1 MSYEPLH
8 HKYRPK
14 SFAELVGQEAIATTL
29 TNAIRTAKIA
39 PAYLFTGPRGTGKT
53 SSARILAKS
62 LNCLNSDQP
71 TAEPCGVCDVCQG
84 ITKGYSLDVI
94 EIDAASNTGVD
105 NIRELIE
112 KAQFAPVQCRYKVY
126 VVDECLTGDSLVL
139 TDQGLVRI
147 DNPSIKGKK
156 VMSYNDSSGEWQFKQ
171 VVRWLDQGERQ
182 TLVIKTNNRE
192 IRCTGNHLI
201 RTDQGWIAAKDV
213 KEGAKILSPVNVG
226 AVPSFIN
233 LVSMD
238 ASGDSLADT
247 SLKAIH
253 PGKNLI
259 TWNLF
264 FNKLNYLDLSV
275 LAGVAKSLIS
285 PHFYKKKVGEL
296 AASSLTGKDIHTK
309 KDTEIG
315 NSEQKSF
322 LPMLRFYNP
331 MPLDL
336 SMEPYWETAPSLTLI
351 NTADSPDCAGHTH
364 KSSKN
369 GWNTKP
375 SAFKN
380 YVHNCEL
387 SLTKGTETPQLPATP
402 FVIPNS
408 KMSLKLSNQMG
419 IKNLSLWTGLIEL
432 PQRDW
437 LGGFAMMDHSALLH
451 KAVHRFNCILKDFL
465 SQKINSLLLGLPQW
479 DTQPQVSFTPE
490 VVQDRNTTT
499 SGWGQELV
507 DNGWQTSNNIQSP
520 QWITSLETVESV
532 HLAGVERVY
541 DIEVADNHNFVANGL
556 LVHNCHMLS
565 TAAFNALLKTLEEP
579 PKHVVF
585 VLATT
590 DPQRVLPT
598 IISRCQRFDF
608 RRIQLEAMVNH
619 LSAIASKESIN
630 ISADAVTLIGQI
642 AQGGLRDAESL
653 LDQLALTVGEVTP
666 DKVWDLVGSVSEQD
680 LIALLNAIAQNRAEG
695 VLDCSR
701 KILDS
706 GREPLIILQNLAA
719 LYRDLLI
726 AQTAANRQDLVTC
739 TQQTWTALLE
749 LSQKLDMSTILRG
762 QQHLRT
768 AEVQIKNTTQPR
780 LWLEVTLLGLLPSAN
795 VQTQAASTP
804 QRVNAPTVAPNYSPV
819 AAAPPQP
826 TNHNQTVNPV
836 SAPQPTNQ
844 NQTVN
849 PVSAPQPTNQNPVHP
864 TPTTP
869 EPQTQAPA
877 PVNSEPA
884 PQEVTTQSEYDLT
897 QVWQQVC
904 INIQMPSRQAL
915 LGQMC
920 EISEFT
926 GNVVRIAVKGAWLDT
941 LKSDL
946 PVIKAA
952 FQHIFQRE
960 IQVYLE
966 KGNSSTSKSTRT
978 NPQPQNPPPVQQ
990 PPAPNYNQQ
999 VQSFAP
1005 ATPTP
1010 AATPAKN
1017 ESTTSTARVQTLPP
1031 QQTQRPLAEWE
1042 TDEVVVAAKRLAD
1055 FFNGQVIRLTDDA
1068 VDSPESIAISDGLDE
1083 PEIDDD

>member
-62 LNCLNSDQP
+62 LNCLNSDHP

-201 RTDQGWIAAKDV
+201 RTDRGWIPAKDV
-213 KEGAKILSPVNVG
+213 KEGAKILSPVNV
-226 AVPSFIN
+226 
-233 LVSMD
+233 
-238 ASGDSLADT
+238 
-247 SLKAIH
+247 
-253 PGKNLI
+253 
-259 TWNLF
+259 
-264 FNKLNYLDLSV
+264 
-275 LAGVAKSLIS
+275 
-285 PHFYKKKVGEL
+285 
-296 AASSLTGKDIHTK
+296 
-309 KDTEIG
+309 TE
-315 NSEQKSF
+315 
-322 LPMLRFYNP
+322 
-331 MPLDL
+331 
-336 SMEPYWETAPSLTLI
+336 
-351 NTADSPDCAGHTH
+351 
-364 KSSKN
+364 
-369 GWNTKP
+369 
-375 SAFKN
+375 
-380 YVHNCEL
+380 
-387 SLTKGTETPQLPATP
+387 
-402 FVIPNS
+402 
-408 KMSLKLSNQMG
+408 
-419 IKNLSLWTGLIEL
+419 
-432 PQRDW
+432 
-437 LGGFAMMDHSALLH
+437 
-451 KAVHRFNCILKDFL
+451 
-465 SQKINSLLLGLPQW
+465 
-479 DTQPQVSFTPE
+479 
-490 VVQDRNTTT
+490 
-499 SGWGQELV
+499 
-507 DNGWQTSNNIQSP
+507 
-520 QWITSLETVESV
+520 WITSLETVESV

-619 LSAIASKESIN
+619 LSAIAFKENIN
-630 ISADAVTLIGQI
+630 ITSDAVTLIGQI

-739 TQQTWTALLE
+739 TQQTWTALIE
-749 LSQKLDMSTILRG
+749 LSQKLEMSTILRG

-795 VQTQAASTP
+795 VQIQAASTP
-804 QRVNAPTVAPNYSPV
+804 QRLNTPAVAPNYYPV
-819 AAAPPQP
+819 AAAPPQPTNHNPTVNPVSAPQPTNQNPTVNPVSSPQP

-836 SAPQPTNQ
+836 STPQPTNH
-844 NQTVN
+844 
-849 PVSAPQPTNQNPVHP
+849 NPVHP

-884 PQEVTTQSEYDLT
+884 PQEVTTQSGYDLT

-904 INIQMPSRQAL
+904 MNIQMPSRQAL

-966 KGNSSTSKSTRT
+966 KGNSSTSKSTKT
-978 NPQPQNPPPVQQ
+978 NPQPQNPTPVQQ
-990 PPAPNYNQQ
+990 QPVPNYNQQ

-1005 ATPTP
+1005 ATPPATP
-1010 AATPAKN
+1010 TPTPTPVATPAKT
-1017 ESTTSTARVQTLPP
+1017 ESTTSATRVQTLPP
-1031 QQTQRPLAEWE
+1031 QQTPRPLANWE
-1042 TDEVVVAAKRLAD
+1042 TDEVAIAAKRLAD
-1055 FFNGQVIRLTDDA
+1055 FFNGQVIRFTDDGI
-1068 VDSPESIAISDGLDE
+1068 DSPESMATSEGLDE